1 MSTQIIKATLL
12 NPQTDLEV
20 YLEVK
25 GLDVVATLTLVLKE
39 QAIAMVEQ
47 QTLLQTMIGLW
58 LPFFVL
64 L

>member
-1 MSTQIIKATLL
+1 MSMFIKVTLL